1 MQTVHVKI
9 TKGRRIAS
17 VCVIL
22 FFFAFFALDLIK
34 IQIIEGEEY
43 DAASSAVSE
52 RTATISAA
60 RGEIVDCNGTPLI
73 YNTQGYTVIFD
84 AAYFP
89 SGDENAARN
98 EIIISLIKHFEEN
111 SLEWIDTLPLVFDE
125 KGNIVYKEDSD
136 ALIKEMKS
144 ADMLKLNEYA
154 TAQNCFDALVD
165 RFDLQSYGVQEARK
179 IASVRYGMMRIYFK
193 IGTPYVF
200 ANSVPNETVSLIKEN
215 SGFYK
220 GVDVRVDPVR
230 NYADGTLAPHILGRV
245 GAIDAEEYAEKKSL
259 GYKITDQI
267 GKSGI
272 ESAMEEYLKGTDG
285 VETVY
290 IDSNGERSSVVTTPP
305 VQGNNVVLTI
315 NAPLQKVTQDALE
328 SALLDYA
335 GTKGNMVEDAGA
347 AVVID
352 CRTGAIL
359 ASATYPT
366 YDISTYAENAAALN
380 TAAGSP
386 LWNRA
391 LLSTYATGSTMKPSV
406 AIAALEEGAI
416 QEETTVYC
424 SGSYEYLGQY
434 FKCEQSHDT
443 RHVNVVN
450 AIDESCNTFFYEVGK
465 TIGIEKMNEYRILF
479 GLGSK
484 TGCELGEASGVLD
497 SPEYRSSLG
506 QTWLPGYTV
515 QSAIGQAGNLFSPIQ
530 LANYCATVANGG
542 TRYKT
547 HFVKSV
553 KSYDYSQT
561 VYETKPEIVAKT
573 GISAET
579 LDIVKRGMLKVGT
592 TGYCAEYFRGLPVQ
606 VACKTGT
613 SQEIRQIEGQS
624 VKINNGFLIAF
635 APYENP
641 EIAIAVVGEGMTSG
655 VFVAPVVREVCD
667 YYFGQSGT
675 FEELQPENTFIP

>member
-17 VCVIL
+17 VCIVL
-22 FFFAFFALDLIK
+22 FFFAFFALDLVK
-34 IQIIEGEEY
+34 IQLIDGEEY
-43 DAASSAVSE
+43 DAASTAVSE
-52 RTATISAA
+52 RTSTISAA

-89 SGDENAARN
+89 AGDENAERN
-98 EIIISLIKHFEEN
+98 SIILSLIKLFEEK
-111 SLEWIDTLPLVFDE
+111 SLEWIDILPLVFDE
-125 KGNIVYKEDSD
+125 NGNIVYKEDSD
-136 ALIKEMKS
+136 SLIKEMKS

-154 TAQNCFDALVD
+154 TAQNCFAALVD
-165 RFDLQSYGVQEARK
+165 RFELQNYSLSDARK

-200 ANSVPNETVSLIKEN
+200 AENVPDETVSLVKEN

-230 NYADGTLAPHILGRV
+230 NYTDGTLAPHILGRV

-272 ESAMEEYLKGTDG
+272 ESAMEEYLKGKDG
-285 VETVY
+285 TETVY
-290 IDSNGERSSVVTTPP
+290 TDSEGNRSSVVTTPP

-328 SALLDYA
+328 KALLDYA
-335 GTKGNMVEDAGA
+335 GSKGNMVENAGA

-416 QEETTVYC
+416 TEDTTVYC
-424 SGSYEYLGQY
+424 SGSYEYLGQH
-434 FKCEQSHDT
+434 FKCEQDHDT

-465 TIGIEKMNEYRILF
+465 NIGIEKMNEYRILF

-530 LANYCATVANGG
+530 LANYCATIANGG

-553 KSYDYSQT
+553 KSHDYSQT
-561 VYETKPEIVAKT
+561 VFETKPEVVAET
-573 GISAET
+573 GISAQT

-613 SQEIRQIEGQS
+613 SQEIRQIDGVS

-635 APYENP
+635 APYDNP
-641 EIAIAVVGEGMTSG
+641 EIAIAAVGEGMTSG
-655 VFVAPVVREVCD
+655 VFVAPVVRAVCD

-675 FEELQPENTFIP
+675 FEELSPENTFIP